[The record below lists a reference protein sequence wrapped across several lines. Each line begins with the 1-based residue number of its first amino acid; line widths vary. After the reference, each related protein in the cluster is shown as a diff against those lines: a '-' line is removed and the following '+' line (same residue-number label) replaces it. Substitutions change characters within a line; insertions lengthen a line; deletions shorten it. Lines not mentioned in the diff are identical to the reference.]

1 MPAKGL
7 PKLKAELRDLEKYK
21 QIHQGKSFAANPA
34 LVPSIYRSK
43 PYLLQAIK
51 KKEEAIKKAESKKG
65 GRKTRRSTR
74 RGTRRN

>member
-1 MPAKGL
+1 MPANGI

-21 QIHQGKSFAANPA
+21 QLHEANRSASHPEY
-34 LVPSIYRSK
+34 VPSIYRSK

-65 GRKTRRSTR
+65 GRTRRSSR
-74 RGTRRN
+74 RGTRRS

>member
-1 MPAKGL
+1 MPAKGI

-21 QIHQGKSFAANPA
+21 QIHEANRSGSHPEY
-34 LVPSIYRSK
+34 VPSIYRSK

-65 GRKTRRSTR
+65 GRTRRSSR
-74 RGTRRN
+74 RGTRRS

>member
-21 QIHQGKSFAANPA
+21 QTHEGKSFASNPG

-65 GRKTRRSTR
+65 GRTRRSTR

>member
-21 QIHQGKSFAANPA
+21 QIHEGKSFAANPS

-65 GRKTRRSTR
+65 GRTRRSTR